1 MLPVGV
7 YIAALFVVSIT
18 HWVYRW
24 RNPKCN
30 GNLPPGSMGWPLLGE
45 TLQLI
50 APTQTL
56 DTPSFIT
63 NRIKRYGSIYRTS
76 LLGARVIISTD
87 SELTSM
93 ILQQDGQSFKGWY
106 PPSIKRLLGSVGI
119 ALIEG
124 SLSKHLKSMMRTVV
138 GPQSL
143 KKAFSEIESV
153 ATTNMEKWASQ
164 ESVELKT
171 AVADMIFEYMGKKLI
186 SYDPEK
192 SSENLRE
199 NFDSFI
205 QGAVSLPLR
214 IPGTAYY
221 KCLQGKKKVMMML
234 KNMLEARQAKPNKV
248 HNDFF
253 DYVLEELKQ
262 NDTILTEEMSL
273 ELVFGLLIVNFET
286 ISQAI
291 TVAIKFLTENPQA
304 LKELTEEHRKILD
317 NRENPKA
324 GLTWEEYKSMTFTF
338 QVINETLRLG
348 GIATI
353 IFREAVK
360 DIKYK
365 DYTIPAGWV
374 VAVCPPVV
382 HLDPVNYKDPLNFN
396 PWRWEGIELKGASK
410 SFMAFGGGLR
420 YCTGA
425 DFAKFQMA
433 IFLHCLVTKYRWKL
447 IKGGDIVRT
456 PTVQFPNGFHVQIFE
471 KEN

>member
-1 MLPVGV
+1 
-7 YIAALFVVSIT
+7 
-18 HWVYRW
+18 
-24 RNPKCN
+24 
-30 GNLPPGSMGWPLLGE
+30 
-45 TLQLI
+45 
-50 APTQTL
+50 
-56 DTPSFIT
+56 
-63 NRIKRYGSIYRTS
+63 
-76 LLGARVIISTD
+76 
-87 SELTSM
+87 
-93 ILQQDGQSFKGWY
+93 
-106 PPSIKRLLGSVGI
+106 
-119 ALIEG
+119 
-124 SLSKHLKSMMRTVV
+124 MMRTVV

-221 KCLQGKKKVMMML
+221 KCLQVMMML

-253 DYVLEELKQ
+253 DYVLEEFKQ

-304 LKELTEEHRKILD
+304 LKELTVCKEYKTLKEFHSFNMHACYFMSLCAQEEHRKILD

-338 QVINETLRLG
+338 QV
-348 GIATI
+348 
-353 IFREAVK
+353 
-360 DIKYK
+360 Y
-365 DYTIPAGWV
+365 
-374 VAVCPPVV
+374 
-382 HLDPVNYKDPLNFN
+382 
-396 PWRWEGIELKGASK
+396 
-410 SFMAFGGGLR
+410 
-420 YCTGA
+420 
-425 DFAKFQMA
+425 
-433 IFLHCLVTKYRWKL
+433 
-447 IKGGDIVRT
+447 
-456 PTVQFPNGFHVQIFE
+456 
-471 KEN
+471 